1 MRTLASAAVIGL
13 GAALAA
19 MGVWAGSGPAIAG
32 LEWSVYDRWLRRPAP
47 VSSELV
53 VVARD
58 AASEARFGSG
68 PWDRAVLSRLI
79 TSLSRAGAAVVGV
92 DVQIGRPSTPGRGGA
107 SSDALLS
114 QATALAENVVFPLA
128 LEITDG
134 ARRDNTAPPV
144 LTTHRSW
151 PTLSRELGAIVEAR
165 PLAAPLPGLAEYA
178 AGVGHTLAL
187 PDPDGVVRRAPLLV
201 RVGDRG
207 VPALGVALAATFR
220 KTGLDRIPLD
230 RRGRAV
236 IGFATAG
243 LKVVPLAEV
252 WAAIEERRAE
262 ALQTMVD
269 DRIVLLLVE
278 PAARLER
285 TPLGP
290 MSETMIQA
298 HLLNAALTRSWLRE
312 TSIAWTMLGT
322 AVLAVL
328 TAWLWLS
335 LRAWKASIAVGA
347 LVLAYLAGLTLSAS
361 LAGFLLPLAT
371 PLLALL
377 VSSAAALVWNHFT
390 SSSRIGRLEGEIA
403 AIRQALVSQESSVES
418 LEEDLDAARA
428 AAARSTGAEEAL
440 RAQLATARAQ
450 EEQTRARL
458 ERLER
463 ESRTLGDGRVAP
475 LDDAELER
483 LRSECERMGIV
494 TRDRVV
500 LAVFRD
506 LEKAAR
512 STLPILIAGE
522 PGTGKELF
530 ARAVHRLSPRA
541 DGPFVAVN
549 MAAISPELFESE
561 LFGHVRGSFTGAI
574 ADRKGLFEQAGQG
587 TIFLDEVGEL
597 RPEHQSK
604 LLRVLQDKSFYRVGA
619 TRPTT
624 VNVRVVAASNRDL
637 EAGITEGWFRED
649 LYFRLKGLVLRL
661 PPLRERR
668 PDVPVLAARFA
679 REAATELGRPHREL
693 TEAALAALER
703 GEWRGNVREL
713 QNCLRQ
719 AVALADGTTIAVD
732 DLRLPS
738 DEPTR
743 DDPGGDTAV
752 LASLR
757 QHGFDMQAT
766 ARALGW
772 DRSTVTQRLKGLG
785 FRALVD
791 SGSDRTRAALAL
803 AGDAVLGPTV
813 ELKLREYHEHLLRA
827 IERFESADEAIV
839 ACRRRF
845 KNLPERHF
853 RSLELLVRQHFDR
866 RAPAKV

>member
-1 MRTLASAAVIGL
+1 MRTLASTAVIGL

-19 MGVWAGSGPAIAG
+19 MGVWAGSG
-32 LEWSVYDRWLRRPAP
+32 R
-47 VSSELV
+47 
-53 VVARD
+53 
-58 AASEARFGSG
+58 
-68 PWDRAVLSRLI
+68 
-79 TSLSRAGAAVVGV
+79 
-92 DVQIGRPSTPGRGGA
+92 
-107 SSDALLS
+107 
-114 QATALAENVVFPLA
+114 
-128 LEITDG
+128 
-134 ARRDNTAPPV
+134 
-144 LTTHRSW
+144 
-151 PTLSRELGAIVEAR
+151 AIVEAR
-165 PLAAPLPGLAEYA
+165 PLAAPLPGLVEYA

-335 LRAWKASIAVGA
+335 LRSWKASIAVGA

-463 ESRTLGDGRVAP
+463 EPRTLGDCRVAP

-483 LRSECERMGIV
+483 IRSECERMGIV
-494 TRDRVV
+494 TRDRVMLEV
-500 LAVFRD
+500 LRD
-506 LEKAAR
+506 RATAAR
-512 STLPILIAGE
+512 SPVPNLI
-522 PGTGKELF
+522 
-530 ARAVHRLSPRA
+530 
-541 DGPFVAVN
+541 
-549 MAAISPELFESE
+549 
-561 LFGHVRGSFTGAI
+561 
-574 ADRKGLFEQAGQG
+574 
-587 TIFLDEVGEL
+587 
-597 RPEHQSK
+597 
-604 LLRVLQDKSFYRVGA
+604 
-619 TRPTT
+619 
-624 VNVRVVAASNRDL
+624 
-637 EAGITEGWFRED
+637 EG
-649 LYFRLKGLVLRL
+649 
-661 PPLRERR
+661 
-668 PDVPVLAARFA
+668 
-679 REAATELGRPHREL
+679 
-693 TEAALAALER
+693 
-703 GEWRGNVREL
+703 
-713 QNCLRQ
+713 
-719 AVALADGTTIAVD
+719 
-732 DLRLPS
+732 
-738 DEPTR
+738 
-743 DDPGGDTAV
+743 
-752 LASLR
+752 
-757 QHGFDMQAT
+757 
-766 ARALGW
+766 
-772 DRSTVTQRLKGLG
+772 
-785 FRALVD
+785 
-791 SGSDRTRAALAL
+791 
-803 AGDAVLGPTV
+803 
-813 ELKLREYHEHLLRA
+813 
-827 IERFESADEAIV
+827 
-839 ACRRRF
+839 
-845 KNLPERHF
+845 
-853 RSLELLVRQHFDR
+853 
-866 RAPAKV
+866 

>member
-32 LEWSVYDRWLRRPAP
+32 LEWRTCDGGLGGPAP
-47 VSSELV
+47 RSPELV

-68 PWDRAVLSRLI
+68 SWDRAVLSRLI

-114 QATALAENVVFPLA
+114 QATALAESVVFPLA

-134 ARRDNTAPPV
+134 ARRDSTAPPV

-201 RVGDRG
+201 RVGDRA
-207 VPALGVALAATFR
+207 VPALGVALAAAFR

-290 MSETMIQA
+290 MSEAMIQA

-335 LRAWKASIAVGA
+335 LRSWKGSIAVGA

-500 LAVFRD
+500 LAGFRD
-506 LEKAAR
+506 LEKGAR
-512 STLPILIAGE
+512 STLPILIAG
-522 PGTGKELF
+522 G
-530 ARAVHRLSPRA
+530 
-541 DGPFVAVN
+541 
-549 MAAISPELFESE
+549 
-561 LFGHVRGSFTGAI
+561 
-574 ADRKGLFEQAGQG
+574 
-587 TIFLDEVGEL
+587 
-597 RPEHQSK
+597 
-604 LLRVLQDKSFYRVGA
+604 
-619 TRPTT
+619 
-624 VNVRVVAASNRDL
+624 
-637 EAGITEGWFRED
+637 
-649 LYFRLKGLVLRL
+649 
-661 PPLRERR
+661 
-668 PDVPVLAARFA
+668 
-679 REAATELGRPHREL
+679 
-693 TEAALAALER
+693 
-703 GEWRGNVREL
+703 
-713 QNCLRQ
+713 
-719 AVALADGTTIAVD
+719 
-732 DLRLPS
+732 
-738 DEPTR
+738 
-743 DDPGGDTAV
+743 
-752 LASLR
+752 
-757 QHGFDMQAT
+757 
-766 ARALGW
+766 
-772 DRSTVTQRLKGLG
+772 
-785 FRALVD
+785 
-791 SGSDRTRAALAL
+791 
-803 AGDAVLGPTV
+803 
-813 ELKLREYHEHLLRA
+813 
-827 IERFESADEAIV
+827 
-839 ACRRRF
+839 
-845 KNLPERHF
+845 
-853 RSLELLVRQHFDR
+853 
-866 RAPAKV
+866 